1 MIGGAMVGN
10 IWWKIKDRVLK
21 GAAVVAERAEEL
33 SRIGKVRLDI
43 AKIKRDRGTV
53 LEELGERIYAL
64 DREGALGELGGRDDI
79 RKLIDRVKALE
90 EELKIKEA
98 ELEVL
103 KKGEKASGE
112 AGTL

>member
-1 MIGGAMVGN
+1 MEGN

-21 GAAVVAERAEEL
+21 GAAVVTERAGEL

-43 AKIKRDRGTV
+43 AKIKRDRGAV
-53 LEELGERIYAL
+53 LEELGEKIYAL
-64 DREGALGELGGRDDI
+64 DREGALGELGGREDI

-90 EELKIKEA
+90 EELKIREA

-112 AGTL
+112 AGAP